1 MLKHVESVNEFD
13 EVIKSGKVLV
23 DFYAD
28 WCGPC
33 KMLAPVLEELS
44 SELNDVTIVKVNV
57 DELGVLAQR
66 YKVQAIPSLFYLE
79 DGTMKNQKLG
89 YMNKNDLLKFLGR

>member
-89 YMNKNDLLKFLGR
+89 YMNKNDLLKFLGK

>member
-1 MLKHVESVNEFD
+1 MIKHIESIQEF
-13 EVIKSGKVLV
+13 EEAIKGEKVLL

-33 KMLAPVLEELS
+33 KMLAPVLEDISREN
-44 SELNDVTIVKVNV
+44 EDVTIVKVNV
-57 DELGVLAQR
+57 DELGALAQR

-79 DGTMKNQKLG
+79 GGIVKNQSLG
-89 YMNKNDLLKFLGR
+89 YMNKNQLLNFLGK

>member
-1 MLKHVESVNEFD
+1 MIKHVETVAEFD
-13 EVIKSGKVLV
+13 ELVKSGKVLV

-44 SELNDVTIVKVNV
+44 KEVDELIIKVNV
-57 DELGVLAQR
+57 DDLPALAQR
-66 YKVQAIPSLFYLE
+66 YKVQAIPTLYVLNN
-79 DGTMKNQKLG
+79 GVVLNHVLGYQNKNQLLQLLG
-89 YMNKNDLLKFLGR
+89 K